1 MIEVA
6 KQADPK
12 LDRTIF
18 VHTKLIAHIKNY
30 TETQPLNQFFSSTA
44 QGCSDKAFF
53 VELVDSSEKNASEFA
68 EPAKFRERL
77 ADLASQTVEQLEQLK
92 FDRRYEVYIGAQ
104 AVRKH
109 LLDATWKIYQDNIP
123 TVQNRLRA
131 LKTNS
136 EQSLTYLQGRLNGMD
151 IYKLRSAASNFVM
164 NFLQS
169 IEKLIVGT
177 LDGNPAQNGQTLTE
191 EKLGAGEWYDIN
203 GQQIDLSTKDWNIPC
218 ADTRVYGGQQFER
231 LLAEFKAV
239 ADHIE
244 MGDIPLDDVATS
256 AGPQKLNNISAVA
269 WSVRLISHQ
278 IAFPI
283 NHLFASSTF
292 LTASLTF
299 AGQ

>member
-1 MIEVA
+1 MIEIA
-6 KQADPK
+6 KTADPK

-53 VELVDSSEKNASEFA
+53 VELIHSSEKSASEFA
-68 EPAKFRERL
+68 DPAKFRERL

-92 FDRRYEVYIGAQ
+92 FDRRYEVYIGAH

-136 EQSLTYLQGRLNGMD
+136 EQGLSQLQGRLNGMD
-151 IYKLRSAASNFVM
+151 IYKLRSASSNFVM
-164 NFLQS
+164 NFLQA

-177 LDGNPAQNGQTLTE
+177 LDGNPAQNGQTLAE
-191 EKLGAGEWYDIN
+191 EKLFAGEWFDIN
-203 GQQIDLSTKDWNIPC
+203 GQQIELSASIPY

-239 ADHIE
+239 AEHIQ
-244 MGDIPLDDVATS
+244 MGDIPIDDVATS

-269 WSVRLISHQ
+269 WSVRVYAHAKRFYSM
-278 IAFPI
+278 
-283 NHLFASSTF
+283 
-292 LTASLTF
+292 
-299 AGQ
+299 